1 MSDPARSGERA
12 QLLNLLDR
20 LDAVDRARAPR
31 PFLPELIIDKWRRG
45 DPEARRTIEKER
57 RGVPPAHDPCLFCS
71 VRALA
76 PQKAL
81 PPAGACERA

>member
-31 PFLPELIIDKWRRG
+31 PFLPEVFIDKWRRG
-45 DPEARRTIEKER
+45 DPEARRTIEEEVDR
-57 RGVPPAHDPCLFCS
+57 
-71 VRALA
+71 
-76 PQKAL
+76 L
-81 PPAGACERA
+81 PKRNKSS

>member
-31 PFLPELIIDKWRRG
+31 FFMPDAIVDKWRVG
-45 DPEARRTIEKER
+45 DPEVRRTIEEEIDR
-57 RGVPPAHDPCLFCS
+57 
-71 VRALA
+71 
-76 PQKAL
+76 L
-81 PPAGACERA
+81 PRKSG

>member
-1 MSDPARSGERA
+1 MSTPARSGERA

-45 DPEARRTIEKER
+45 DPEARRTIEEEVDR
-57 RGVPPAHDPCLFCS
+57 
-71 VRALA
+71 
-76 PQKAL
+76 L
-81 PPAGACERA
+81 PKRSKSN

>member
-31 PFLPELIIDKWRRG
+31 PFLPAVIVGKWRLG
-45 DPEARRTIEKER
+45 DPEARRTIEEEIDRLPRKSTGR
-57 RGVPPAHDPCLFCS
+57 PASP
-71 VRALA
+71 
-76 PQKAL
+76 
-81 PPAGACERA
+81 